1 MSWLTILPSMNYMSW
16 HNPTKHELYVLTNNP
31 TKHELYVLTNNPTK
45 YELYVLTNNPTKHEL
60 YVLTNN
66 PTKHELYVLTNNP
79 TWTHSVL
86 GFHMSYLHNI
96 LVCWSEGSLVQ
107 RVDDLKSQWSECDEW
122 KCNCRIWVHN
132 RPQKI
137 INIKI
142 KINELLFIYYSLFKS
157 CQSSLTVKTGLI
169 WCIPSQTHKR
179 LFGIV

>member
-1 MSWLTILPSMNYMSW
+1 MSWLTILPSMNYMSWLTILPSMNYMSWLTILPSMNYMSW
-16 HNPTKHELYVLTNNP
+16 H
-31 TKHELYVLTNNPTK
+31 
-45 YELYVLTNNPTKHEL
+45 
-60 YVLTNN
+60 N

-142 KINELLFIYYSLFKS
+142 KINEFLFIYYSLFKS